1 MGELD
6 ALFASNRAWAHAMK
20 QSDAGFFER
29 LSRQQAPQFLWIG
42 CSDSRVPANQIVGLA
57 PGELFVQRNVAISPC
72 SIWHVRCRDCFTTCT
87 LR

>member
-20 QSDAGFFER
+20 QSDTGFFER

-42 CSDSRVPANQIVGLA
+42 CSDSRVLPTRSSASRRASCSCIA
-57 PGELFVQRNVAISPC
+57 TSRISP
-72 SIWHVRCRDCFTTCT
+72 STPI
-87 LR
+87 